1 MRKWFELCK
10 GQSICGIKMDGRTY
24 FCSGMTVER
33 ILDNDVIIRHPYGD
47 LEAVPKSAT
56 FYVRETT

>member
-1 MRKWFELCK
+1 
-10 GQSICGIKMDGRTY
+10 MDGRTY

-56 FYVRETT
+56 FYVKETT